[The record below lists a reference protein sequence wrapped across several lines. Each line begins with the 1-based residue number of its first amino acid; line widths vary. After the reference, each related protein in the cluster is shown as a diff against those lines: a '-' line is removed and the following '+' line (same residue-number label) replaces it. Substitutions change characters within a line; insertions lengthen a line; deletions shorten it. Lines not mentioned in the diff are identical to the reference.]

1 MRVLSRFF
9 FTTMDILIKKGT
21 ISFCTGGDSGGIFHP
36 EVEINDDEIC
46 LTTPHVT
53 PDFHS
58 SAAPSQIIWR

>member
-1 MRVLSRFF
+1 
-9 FTTMDILIKKGT
+9 MDILIKKGT